1 MGRRKRNVRRKLVTT
16 EPQHISR
23 RGLLGVGAGIAAA
36 AAISTSTDFT
46 PTATA
51 AETAGRVH
59 GDRTIP
65 FFGARQAGIDT
76 PLTQRVAHLVYRLKP
91 DTDRDRLRNMLRI
104 LSDDSARLTRGMAP
118 LADSEPE
125 LAVAPAR
132 LTVTIGVGT
141 ELVSRTGA
149 AVPAWLGPLPQFPID
164 ALRPEWTGGDLL
176 LTIQGDDLLT
186 VEHAVRVLN
195 RNTRF
200 FCEPAYAHR
209 GFLPAH
215 DSHEPGGTPRNLF
228 GQVDGTVNP
237 TPGTED
243 FDEVA
248 WIDDSSWLQN
258 GTSFVLR
265 RIDMNLD
272 KWDTLD
278 RPDREKS
285 VGRTLDTGAP
295 LGGHNEFDEPDFT
308 ARDGMG
314 MPVIPDLAHMRRARM
329 SDRSQRIARRG
340 HSFVDVI
347 DGETVSGLL
356 FGSFQRDVTAQFVPI
371 QESLAKADMLNIW
384 TTPVGSAVF
393 AIPPGCAEGG
403 FVGETLFI

>member
-1 MGRRKRNVRRKLVTT
+1 MTT
-16 EPQHISR
+16 DARHISR
-23 RGLLGVGAGIAAA
+23 RGLLGAGAGIAAV
-36 AAISTSTDFT
+36 AAISTTTDFT
-46 PTATA
+46 PAATA
-51 AETAGRVH
+51 AENAGRMH

-65 FFGARQAGIDT
+65 FYGARQAGVDT
-76 PLTQRVAHLVYRLKP
+76 PLTQRVAHLVYTLRP
-91 DTDRDRLRNMLRI
+91 ETDRDRIRNMLRI
-104 LSDDSARLTRGMAP
+104 LSDDAARLTRGMAP

-132 LTVTIGVGT
+132 LTVTIGVGA
-141 ELVSRTGA
+141 ELVARTGSE
-149 AVPAWLGPLPQFPID
+149 VPKWLGPLPHFTID

-176 LTIQGDDLLT
+176 VTIQGDDLLT

-200 FCEPAYAHR
+200 FCSPAYSYR

-215 DSHEPGGTPRNLF
+215 DSHAPSTTPRNLF

-237 TPGTED
+237 TAGTAD
-243 FDEVA
+243 FDDVA
-248 WIDDSSWLQN
+248 WINDDSWLRN
-258 GTSFVLR
+258 GTSYVLR

-278 RPDREKS
+278 RPDRENS
-285 VGRTLDTGAP
+285 VGRALDTGAP
-295 LGGHNEFDEPDFT
+295 LGGAHEFDEPDFE
-308 ARDGMG
+308 ARGPLG
-314 MPVIPDLAHMRRARM
+314 MPVIHDMAHMRRARM

-340 HSFVDVI
+340 HSFVDII
-347 DGETVSGLL
+347 DGATVSGLL

-371 QESLAKADMLNIW
+371 QQSLAAADLLNIW

-403 FVGETLFI
+403 FVGETLFD

>member
-1 MGRRKRNVRRKLVTT
+1 M
-16 EPQHISR
+16 
-23 RGLLGVGAGIAAA
+23 
-36 AAISTSTDFT
+36 
-46 PTATA
+46 
-51 AETAGRVH
+51 H
-59 GDRTIP
+59 GDRAFP
-65 FFGARQAGIDT
+65 FYGARQAGIDT
-76 PLTQRVAHLVYRLKP
+76 PLTQRVAHLVYALKP
-91 DTDRDRLRNMLRI
+91 ETDRDRLRNLLRI
-104 LSDDSARLTRGMAP
+104 LSDDAARLTRGMAP
-118 LADSEPE
+118 ITDSEPE

-132 LTVTIGVGT
+132 LTVTIGVGA
-141 ELVSRTGA
+141 ELVSRAGA
-149 AVPAWLGPLPQFPID
+149 TVPAWLRPLPHFTID
-164 ALRPEWTGGDLL
+164 KLKDAWTGGDLL
-176 LTIQGDDLLT
+176 ITVQGDDLLT

-200 FCEPAYAHR
+200 FCEPAYTYR

-215 DSHEPGGTPRNLF
+215 DSHAPGTTPRNLF

-237 TPGTED
+237 IPGTAD
-243 FDEVA
+243 FDTVA
-248 WIDDSSWLQN
+248 WIDDTSWLHN

-295 LGGHNEFDEPDFT
+295 LGGHGEFDEPDFDS
-308 ARDGMG
+308 RDGMG

-347 DGETVSGLL
+347 EGETVSGLL
-356 FGSFQRDVTAQFVPI
+356 FGSFQRDVTTQFVPI
-371 QESLAKADMLNIW
+371 QESLAAADLLNIW

-403 FVGETLFI
+403 FVGETLFA